1 VSTTTAVP
9 IPLILPVIRENNAL
23 QLILPSDY
31 TSVDEI
37 PVPLNTSIT
46 IRHVLA
52 RIVAVHVFYGHASR
66 PTYTKCINKLRT
78 ALVADHLLDEPQPVP
93 ASGEGSAVGALGEAK
108 DSDVVPAPAVS
119 GETSTAD
126 PAAVT
131 APAVPSAGTA
141 RAPTAT
147 LPEVHWSLARYHP
160 HFTFPAFRRNEVWI
174 DLDASHPAVA
184 DRVQQ
189 YHFKRNQLATEKAR
203 EAGAE
208 GVAAV
213 AMAKGEAAALT

>member
-9 IPLILPVIRENNAL
+9 IPLILPVIRENNVL

-31 TSVDEI
+31 PSVDEI

-46 IRHVLA
+46 IRHVPA
-52 RIVAVHVFYGHASR
+52 RIVAVQVFYGHASR

-93 ASGEGSAVGALGEAK
+93 ASGVGSAVGALGEAK
-108 DSDVVPAPAVS
+108 DSDVVPASAIS
-119 GETSTAD
+119 REKSTAY
-126 PAAVT
+126 PAPAIT
-131 APAVPSAGTA
+131 APAAPSGTA
-141 RAPTAT
+141 LAQTAT

-160 HFTFPAFRRNEVWI
+160 HFTFPAFRRNEIWI

-213 AMAKGEAAALT
+213 AVAKGEASTLT

>member
-1 VSTTTAVP
+1 VSTTSAVP

-46 IRHVLA
+46 IRHVPA

-66 PTYTKCINKLRT
+66 PTYTKCINKLRI
-78 ALVADHLLDEPQPVP
+78 ALVADHLVGEPQPVS
-93 ASGEGSAVGALGEAK
+93 ASGVGSAVGALGEAK
-108 DSDVVPAPAVS
+108 DSDAVPAAGIS
-119 GETSTAD
+119 GEKSTAD
-126 PAAVT
+126 PAAAIT
-131 APAVPSAGTA
+131 APAAPSGTA
-141 RAPTAT
+141 LAQTAT

-203 EAGAE
+203 QAGSE

-213 AMAKGEAAALT
+213 AVAKVEASTLT